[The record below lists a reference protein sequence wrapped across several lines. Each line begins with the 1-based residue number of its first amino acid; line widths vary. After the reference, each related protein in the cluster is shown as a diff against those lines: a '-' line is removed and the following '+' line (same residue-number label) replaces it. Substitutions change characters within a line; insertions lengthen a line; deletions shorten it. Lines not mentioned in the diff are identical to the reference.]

1 MEVSAE
7 YQISGLLCG
16 FQSQL
21 GPPIHKEGPHLLHQ
35 APWSWSQYANCF
47 PEVTPGRAQE
57 PVLSTYPHLCIR
69 SKLFLWK
76 DGYHA
81 LFGSLHAKTLS
92 THDIGVKKTWTTTL
106 TLWTTAPIW
115 TVILYMDQ

>member
-1 MEVSAE
+1 MEVAAE

-21 GPPIHKEGPHLLHQ
+21 GPPIHKKGPHLLHQ

-57 PVLSTYPHLCIR
+57 PVFSTYPHLCIR

-92 THDIGVKKTWTTTL
+92 THDDMSKENLDPGPL
-106 TLWTTAPIW
+106 L
-115 TVILYMDQ
+115 